1 MGNRVGVG
9 LAVPPAPQPA
19 SSLGS
24 PFRGT
29 RFALLGIALISA
41 VINVLALTGALF
53 MLQIYDRVL
62 PSGSVPTLVALSL
75 LVAGLFGFYALLDFT
90 RSRALVRLGAWLD
103 AEVSPRAY
111 RAIVSAPL
119 SAMTGATKIEPL
131 RDLDSVRTFVT
142 GPALGVLFDL
152 PWVPF
157 YLGIIYLFH
166 PLLALLAAGGMI
178 VLVLVMVATEVLTRT
193 ATETASTHAYE
204 RQRLAEA
211 SRRNAEPLTALGMV
225 SRYGARWSVANE
237 RYMASQQRISDVGG
251 GLGALARA
259 LRMMLQSAVLA
270 LGAFL
275 VVNQEATA
283 GIIIAASILTGRALA
298 PVDAAIPNWKNWSAA
313 RQSWKRLARLLAAL
327 PEAEEQ
333 LPLRAPKQQ
342 LTVEAASV
350 VPPGSARTVV
360 QEASFSLSKGQGL
373 GVIGPSASGKSSLA
387 RLLVGVW
394 APARGRVRLDGAS
407 LDQWP
412 AEELGRHIGY
422 LPQSVELLPGTIG
435 ENISR
440 FDPEPNP
447 EAVLRAAEAAGVH
460 DLIVGL
466 PEGYQT
472 AIGGNGSGLSAG
484 QQQRI
489 ALARALYGEPFLVV
503 LDEPNSNLDAE
514 GEAAL
519 TRAILG
525 VREGGGIA
533 VVIAHHPSA
542 LAGVDTLLVMG
553 QGRIRAF
560 GAKDEILPKVLRPAG
575 TPPLKVVAETTEV
588 AS

>member
-1 MGNRVGVG
+1 MGHRVGV
-9 LAVPPAPQPA
+9 AVPLLSQPAP
-19 SSLGS
+19 SLGS
-24 PFRGT
+24 LVRWPRL
-29 RFALLGIALISA
+29 ALIGIGLISA
-41 VINVLALTGALF
+41 VINLLALTGALF

-75 LVAGLFGFYALLDFT
+75 LVTGLFGFYALLDFI
-90 RSRALVRLGAWLD
+90 RSRVLVRLGAWLD
-103 AEVSPRAY
+103 AELSPRAY
-111 RAIVSAPL
+111 QAIVRAPL
-119 SAMTGATKIEPL
+119 SATTSTSKIEPL

-142 GPALGVLFDL
+142 GPAPGVLFDL

-157 YLGIIYLFH
+157 YLGVIYLFH
-166 PLLALLAAGGMI
+166 PLLALLAFAGMI
-178 VLVLVMVATEVLTRT
+178 VLVLVMLATELLTRT
-193 ATETASTHAYE
+193 ATETASMYAYE

-211 SRRNAEPLTALGMV
+211 SRRNAEPLTALGM
-225 SRYGARWSVANE
+225 SGRYGARWSSANE
-237 RYMASQQRISDVGG
+237 RYMASQQRVSDVAS
-251 GLGALARA
+251 GLGALARS
-259 LRMMLQSAVLA
+259 LRMLLQSAVLA

-283 GIIIAASILTGRALA
+283 GVIIAASILTGRALA
-298 PVDAAIPNWKNWSAA
+298 PLDAAIPNWKNWAAA
-313 RQSWKRLARLLAAL
+313 RQSWKRLSRLLGAL
-327 PEAEEQ
+327 PEREEQ
-333 LPLRAPKQQ
+333 LPLRRPKQQ
-342 LTVEAASV
+342 LTMESASV
-350 VPPGSARTVV
+350 IPPGAPKAVV
-360 QEASFSLSKGQGL
+360 QDASLSLSKGQGL
-373 GVIGPSASGKSSLA
+373 GIIGPSASGKSSLA

-394 APARGRVRLDGAS
+394 APARGSVQLDSAS

-422 LPQSVELLPGTIG
+422 VPQSVELLPGTVG

-447 EAVLRAAEAAGVH
+447 DAIHRAAEAAGVH

-466 PEGYQT
+466 VEGYQT
-472 AIGGNGSGLSAG
+472 PIGSNGSGLSAG

-525 VREGGGIA
+525 VRERGGIA

-553 QGRIRAF
+553 QGRVRAF
-560 GAKDEILPKVLRPAG
+560 GPKKEILPKVLRPAG
-575 TPPLKVVAETTEV
+575 TPAPLKVMGESTEV